1 MASAANPARSQQ
13 DVSPQPASP
22 RPSPPPFDDPD
33 ADLILCSSD
42 GVEFGVM
49 KAILKVASPIFRDM
63 FTIGSSTE
71 SSEIPVIH
79 LAEDSR
85 TLEDL
90 LRFCYPIYTPIMFI
104 PEDVGNLYQAADKYN
119 IQGALEFSAD
129 TLRRLSAAYP
139 MAVYAVACRLRL
151 EDVATL
157 AAQASL
163 TVSLPDPL
171 QDQSPSFQACSIKQL
186 QTLCDY
192 RVKCQEVLKEVSTT
206 GYWIRNYSIPFHP
219 LWSSGAEGTADAFRC
234 CPVSE
239 KTVTDVTGPRTVLV
253 RSWWAAFMRDVYN
266 QIYNLH
272 TRGRSLSAEQD
283 ALHRALANASKCAT
297 CRPTAPQALLEFSL
311 KLTGVM
317 STSIVKVPLPSVCIC
332 CYGL

>member
-1 MASAANPARSQQ
+1 MVLVISPSEVGAVGTIPPPCAPPAVCPLELLEITVVMVVPLITVTVVYGAIPPAAFPPAA
-13 DVSPQPASP
+13 DPAATP
-22 RPSPPPFDDPD
+22 PAAPPFDDPD
-33 ADLILCSSD
+33 ADLILRSSD

-63 FTIGSSTE
+63 FTIGSPTE
-71 SSEIPVIH
+71 NTEIPVIH

-90 LRFCYPIYTPIMFI
+90 LRFCYPIYTPMMFI

-163 TVSLPDPL
+163 NVSLPDLL
-171 QDQSPSFQACSIKQL
+171 QDQSPSFQ
-186 QTLCDY
+186 
-192 RVKCQEVLKEVSTT
+192 
-206 GYWIRNYSIPFHP
+206 GH
-219 LWSSGAEGTADAFRC
+219 
-234 CPVSE
+234 
-239 KTVTDVTGPRTVLV
+239 
-253 RSWWAAFMRDVYN
+253 
-266 QIYNLH
+266 
-272 TRGRSLSAEQD
+272 
-283 ALHRALANASKCAT
+283 
-297 CRPTAPQALLEFSL
+297 
-311 KLTGVM
+311 
-317 STSIVKVPLPSVCIC
+317 
-332 CYGL
+332 